1 MRVPTLSVT
10 LLIATLSLFAVGQE
24 ERTGRII
31 AVNVD
36 SSDPRI
42 QQMLPKLRDRAIKA
56 VEESAKNVRA
66 VVTLGSAATP
76 EAEARENS
84 ADYLLTIE
92 LSLAHSVRVPGG
104 SIPGNAPSRTVDVRP
119 GQVPTGIAHSRCV
132 DLLGEFTYSYSMI
145 SLTGRKINFHDSH
158 TMRDFEYPLGPEW
171 ECLDKLA
178 TRAVESDASTAVH
191 KLRSKKAL

>member
-1 MRVPTLSVT
+1 MHRSRCFANLMILSVC
-10 LLIATLSLFAVGQE
+10 LLAAGQE
-24 ERTGRII
+24 NTRERII

-42 QQMLPKLRDRAIKA
+42 QQMLPRLRDRAVKV

-66 VVTLGSAATP
+66 IVMLGSAATP
-76 EAEARENS
+76 EAEARRNS

-92 LSLAHSVRVPGG
+92 LSLAQSVRVPLGG
-104 SIPGNAPSRTVDVRP
+104 IPGNTPSRTVDVSP

-132 DLLGEFTYSYSMI
+132 DLLGTFTFSYRVL
-145 SLTGRKINFHDSH
+145 SLSGKNVSFHDSH

-171 ECLDKLA
+171 ECLEKLT
-178 TRAVESDASTAVH
+178 TRAVDSDASVAVH
-191 KLRSKKAL
+191 KLKSKKAL